1 MFVSK
6 NWHKEC
12 KYQMARKLG
21 DQIICGESIY
31 VDTEIRKNKTKERW
45 SDFSYVINT
54 EAIWPLDA

>member
-12 KYQMARKLG
+12 IYQMARKLG
-21 DQIICGESIY
+21 DQIICGGSIY
-31 VDTEIRKNKTKERW
+31 VDTEIRKNKTEETW

>member
-1 MFVSK
+1 MFFSK

-12 KYQMARKLG
+12 IYQMVRKLG
-21 DQIICGESIY
+21 DQLICGGSIY

-45 SDFSYVINT
+45 SDFSYAINT